1 VVGARQRGGQ
11 SVRPVKIKRPED
23 AGGAWQ
29 KMRLARGL
37 RASRGRGTLKL
48 GVTGPVTFDIGGYI
62 YTLYV
67 GGRQA
72 SLE

>member
-1 VVGARQRGGQ
+1 
-11 SVRPVKIKRPED
+11 VRPVKIKRPED

>member
-1 VVGARQRGGQ
+1 M
-11 SVRPVKIKRPED
+11 RPVRVKR
-23 AGGAWQ
+23 AGDVGEAWQ
-29 KMRLARGL
+29 KLRLARGL

>member
-1 VVGARQRGGQ
+1 MKRAEDVG
-11 SVRPVKIKRPED
+11 E
-23 AGGAWQ
+23 AWQ
-29 KMRLARGL
+29 KLRLARGL
-37 RASRGRGTLKL
+37 RVSRGRGTLKL
-48 GVTGPVTFDIGGYI
+48 GVTGPVTFDIGGAV

>member
-1 VVGARQRGGQ
+1 MKRAEDVG
-11 SVRPVKIKRPED
+11 E
-23 AGGAWQ
+23 AWQ
-29 KMRLARGL
+29 KLRLARGL

-48 GVTGPVTFDIGGYI
+48 GVTGPVTFDIGGDI

>member
-1 VVGARQRGGQ
+1 M
-11 SVRPVKIKRPED
+11 RPVKVRRVED
-23 AGGAWQ
+23 VGEAWQ
-29 KMRLARGL
+29 KLRRARGL
-37 RASRGRGTLKL
+37 PVSRGRGTLRL
-48 GVTGPVTFDIGGYI
+48 GATGPVTFDIGGDI

>member
-1 VVGARQRGGQ
+1 MVGAGPRGGE

-23 AGGAWQ
+23 AGEAWQ
-29 KMRLARGL
+29 KLRRARGL
-37 RASRGRGTLKL
+37 RVSRGRGTLRL
-48 GVTGPVTFDIGGYI
+48 GATGPVTFDIGGNI
-62 YTLYV
+62 YTLYI

>member
-1 VVGARQRGGQ
+1 M
-11 SVRPVKIKRPED
+11 RPVKVKRAED
-23 AGGAWQ
+23 VGEAWQ
-29 KMRLARGL
+29 KLRLARGL
-37 RASRGRGTLKL
+37 RVSRGRGTLRL
-48 GVTGPVTFDIGGYI
+48 GATGPVTFDVAGDI

>member
-1 VVGARQRGGQ
+1 M
-11 SVRPVKIKRPED
+11 RPVRVKR
-23 AGGAWQ
+23 AGDVGEEWQ
-29 KMRLARGL
+29 KLRLARGL

-48 GVTGPVTFDIGGYI
+48 GVTGPVTFDINGYI

>member
-1 VVGARQRGGQ
+1 M
-11 SVRPVKIKRPED
+11 RPVRVKR
-23 AGGAWQ
+23 AGDVGEEWQ
-29 KMRLARGL
+29 KLRLARGL
-37 RASRGRGTLKL
+37 RISRGRGTLKL
-48 GVTGPVTFDIGGYI
+48 GVTGPVTFDINGYI